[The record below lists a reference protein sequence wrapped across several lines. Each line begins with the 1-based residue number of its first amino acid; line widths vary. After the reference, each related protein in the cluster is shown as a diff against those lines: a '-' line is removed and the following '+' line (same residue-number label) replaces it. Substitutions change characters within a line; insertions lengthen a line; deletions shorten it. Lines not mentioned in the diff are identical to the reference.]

1 MAIDVNAANQQALQ
15 LTSCAEDLRQAK
27 NQLLSYK
34 SSLEANWQGEE
45 VKYIHKAIDQNVDK
59 INKLIAELE
68 DLSGDFKSA
77 AAAIKREED
86 AAAEAAR
93 KKAAQEKA
101 AQEKAAK
108 EKAAKEKAAQDK
120 AAREKAQRI
129 EAAQRAYDEAVTEL
143 NALQEQMK
151 KLKKELEDAFWFWDK
166 AEIRNQIEVLQAQ
179 ITAAQ
184 TNCEKRREAL
194 KKAKSG

>member
-68 DLSGDFKSA
+68 DLSGDVKSA
-77 AAAIKREED
+77 AAAIKREEE

-93 KKAAQEKA
+93 KKA